1 MKSSRMIKS
10 LLPLIGLLSV
20 STLAE
25 AQYYYKDIVSNKQL
39 LAEMATLK
47 DQKIRTV
54 SVKSFESDGSPSEGF
69 FCDKKISKNYRS
81 VEMFTRSDV
90 TGPSLFTSTF
100 NNKGLLIQTN
110 DSSDISSNTTMYEY
124 DEQDRISSI
133 RTSTRSS
140 DDDFTNEIA
149 EEHRYIYDKNGLPSK
164 MLYIRN
170 SGDTSTILFSLD
182 EKKNIAI
189 EKNTKSGDTYYYY
202 YDGANRLTDI
212 VKLNPFNQKM
222 LPDYM
227 FEYNGAGLVT
237 QMTTTEEGGN
247 NYYIWKYTYAN
258 GLMAR
263 AKCFSKDKRLMG
275 SFDYEYQ

>member
-1 MKSSRMIKS
+1 MIKS
-10 LLPLIGLLSV
+10 VLPLIGLLSV

-90 TGPSLFTSTF
+90 TGPSLFTSSF

-124 DEQDRISSI
+124 DEQDRISII

-140 DDDFTNEIA
+140 DDDFTNEII
-149 EEHRYIYDKNGLPSK
+149 EEHRYIYDTKGLPAK
-164 MLYIRN
+164 MFYIRN
-170 SGDTSTILFSLD
+170 GGDTSTILFSLD

-227 FEYNGAGLVT
+227 FEYNSAGLVT

-258 GLMAR
+258 GLMAK

>member
-1 MKSSRMIKS
+1 MIKS
-10 LLPLIGLLSV
+10 VLPLIGLLSV

-25 AQYYYKDIVSNKQL
+25 AQYYYKDIISNKQL

-100 NNKGLLIQTN
+100 NTKGLLIQTN

-140 DDDFTNEIA
+140 DDDFTNEII
-149 EEHRYIYDKNGLPSK
+149 EEHRYIYDTKGLPAK
-164 MLYIRN
+164 MFYIRN
-170 SGDTSTILFSLD
+170 GGDTSTILFSLD

-227 FEYNGAGLVT
+227 FEYNSAGLVT

-258 GLMAR
+258 GLMAK